1 MNVENEESSAES
13 ANLQR
18 VVMRLNHQYIT
29 RNDGRGRNGLCRVSS
44 GDLLD
49 LLHYVEKMTA
59 HPPSRHC
66 MCEACKPS
74 FEDA

>member
-18 VVMRLNHQYIT
+18 VVMRLTHQYIT

-49 LLHYVEKMTA
+49 LLHYVEKMA
-59 HPPSRHC
+59 AQSDSC
-66 MCEACKPS
+66 
-74 FEDA
+74 DAAG